1 MEGATRGPLPWRG
14 GGARRQSL
22 GLPTSAHRPSSRPAT
37 GERVGCGEE
46 GSPGSGRS
54 RGAPAVTAESQPDWA
69 DGKSAPRQVRG
80 SVHPQEHVPGPRG
93 SRRAQGQGSA
103 NCLGAE
109 GAGGGTDRGCAALGA
124 QEAQQ
129 IQNPT
134 RASGMIR
141 AWFWKTS
148 PPQLPAPSRQPRCGE
163 GASGGTRV
171 AERMG
176 GVEQE
181 KHPQQGPSVGR
192 RGAARWHTH
201 PPGSQLQL
209 SPHPQRGWFSCSIV
223 SDSV

>member
-148 PPQLPAPSRQPRCGE
+148 PPNSPPQADSRAVERVPRGARVWQRGWGE
-163 GASGGTRV
+163 WNRRSTRNRGPLLGG
-171 AERMG
+171 G
-176 GVEQE
+176 GLLAGT
-181 KHPQQGPSVGR
+181 HIPQGPS
-192 RGAARWHTH
+192 
-201 PPGSQLQL
+201 S
-209 SPHPQRGWFSCSIV
+209 S
-223 SDSV
+223 

>member
-22 GLPTSAHRPSSRPAT
+22 GLPTSAHRPSSCPAT

-141 AWFWKTS
+141 TWFWKTS
-148 PPQLPAPSRQPRCGE
+148 PPPTPRPKLTAVLWRGCLGGHACGREDGGSGTGEAPATGALCWEAGGCSLAHTSPRVPAP
-163 GASGGTRV
+163 
-171 AERMG
+171 AEPPSSA
-176 GVEQE
+176 GV
-181 KHPQQGPSVGR
+181 V
-192 RGAARWHTH
+192 
-201 PPGSQLQL
+201 
-209 SPHPQRGWFSCSIV
+209 
-223 SDSV
+223 